1 MTLIK
6 IILYLVLIFLD
17 ESISILLVFP
27 EFIFTKTKTHMQKN
41 CKAWKWSYV
50 STMRKEFHGLVSCTT
65 PSHPPHACIYSAHK
79 LPFISELQNM
89 FDLTL
94 VLKIMVP
101 KLWPLTR
108 VTLEVLESLNFQTPV
123 GIVLILQVWAI

>member
-27 EFIFTKTKTHMQKN
+27 EFIFTKPKTHIQV
-41 CKAWKWSYV
+41 WKWSYV
-50 STMRKEFHGLVSCTT
+50 SLMRQEFHCLVFCTT
-65 PSHPPHACIYSAHK
+65 PSHLPHACMYSAHK

-89 FDLTL
+89 FALTL
-94 VLKIMVP
+94 VLKIMVR

-108 VTLEVLESLNFQTPV
+108 VTLEVLERLNFKTPL
-123 GIVLILQVWAI
+123 GIVLILQVWAV